1 MEGGKY
7 MIDTKERIAR
17 SNIYS
22 IFGKLMNRLIDNNDD
37 GEVLLKKAGLSSF
50 IEEYENRLCPYWYN
64 RGYQNRND
72 QYNPEYACMAI
83 CEKIESDETAL
94 LRFLN
99 TILESIHQIDEQQYE
114 KLTNYLNVIGYELLE
129 TVEEDDYYETIN
141 YSLIPASGGAQ
152 QRNADVTYLRSML
165 VTHHSDLVILYDEAI
180 SNFGSGQYVSCIE
193 NCRSLFESFFKKLDT
208 VNNDYI
214 KGLLNATGETIIENG
229 AQLTSI
235 KKIYTYWI
243 TNKKGANRFRLFQ
256 TMYSVMSGLGTH
268 HEDVASK
275 EDALLLLRY
284 VEDCLLWC
292 FRKGINC

>member
-1 MEGGKY
+1 MV
-7 MIDTKERIAR
+7 DTKERIAR

-22 IFGKLMNRLIDNNDD
+22 IFGKLMNRVINNNDD
-37 GEVLLKKAGLSSF
+37 GEIILKKAGLSLF
-50 IEEYENRLCPYWYN
+50 VGDFENRLCPYWYN

-72 QYNPEYACMAI
+72 QYSPEYVCMII
-83 CEKIESDETAL
+83 CEKIESDDEAL

-99 TILESIHQIDEQQYE
+99 TILEGIHEIDEKQYE
-114 KLTNYLNVIGYELLE
+114 KLKNYLNVIGYELLE
-129 TVEEDDYYETIN
+129 NVENDDYYEAIN
-141 YSLIPASGGAQ
+141 YSLIHASGGAQ
-152 QRNADVTYLRSML
+152 QRNADISYLHFML
-165 VTHHSDLVILYDEAI
+165 ETHHSDLVNLYDEAI

-193 NCRSLFESFFKKLDT
+193 NCRSLFESFFKKLDA
-208 VNNDYI
+208 VSNNYV
-214 KGLLNATGETIIENG
+214 KGILNATGETIIEDSK
-229 AQLTSI
+229 QLTSI
-235 KKIYTYWI
+235 NKIYTYWVE
-243 TNKKGANRFRLFQ
+243 NKRGANRFRLFQ